1 MFEKESRRYH
11 GIRHDM
17 PDRDKSKDT
26 DENGR
31 VIYRILFGA
40 SAIKNDRGELVIN
53 DSYTIYNNGNEED
66 DEQLERLMLA
76 KLKRKYPSGS
86 TNDLGKRKRPE
97 IECFKCRGY
106 GHFANDCK
114 QSIKCYSCGKFGHYK
129 NECRKQDS
137 SIRA

>member
-1 MFEKESRRYH
+1 M
-11 GIRHDM
+11 
-17 PDRDKSKDT
+17 DKSKDT

-53 DSYTIYNNGNEED
+53 DSYTIYNNGNKED

-86 TNDLGKRKRPE
+86 TNDLGKRIDLRSNASNAE
-97 IECFKCRGY
+97 VTAISLTI
-106 GHFANDCK
+106 ANKTSSVTPVAD
-114 QSIKCYSCGKFGHYK
+114 YK
-129 NECRKQDS
+129 SECRKQDS